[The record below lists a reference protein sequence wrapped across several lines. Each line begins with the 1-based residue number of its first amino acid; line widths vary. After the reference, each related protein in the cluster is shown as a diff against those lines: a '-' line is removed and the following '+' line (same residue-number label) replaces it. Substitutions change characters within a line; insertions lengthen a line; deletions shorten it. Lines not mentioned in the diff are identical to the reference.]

1 MEIVLKTALQKDSP
15 IYALWM
21 PVLYLGTENASGL
34 SVLYS
39 AVGEWLGKI
48 WAVLSSAR
56 ILKTLFQW
64 SCSLLESHGWTVL
77 PPVTLPEE
85 QVVNP
90 PYAEGS
96 GLYCNH
102 SFYLAEREH
111 FISITIGLVTFQTK
125 ARQHHFFMMSICSV
139 VGLISIFFLP
149 SWIDPVWS
157 WKWRIKGLESV
168 QSITIKRKEQSWCYL
183 WITLHSDRQ

>member
-1 MEIVLKTALQKDSP
+1 MKVVLKTALQKDSP
-15 IYALWM
+15 IYAMWM

-48 WAVLSSAR
+48 WAVLSFTR

-77 PPVTLPEE
+77 PPVTLPED
-85 QVVNP
+85 QAVNP
-90 PYAEGS
+90 PYAEDS
-96 GLYCNH
+96 GF

-111 FISITIGLVTFQTK
+111 FISVTIGLVTFQSK
-125 ARQHHFFMMSICSV
+125 ARQHQFMMSIYCV
-139 VGLISIFFLP
+139 GGLISSFFTFLNR
-149 SWIDPVWS
+149 SS
-157 WKWRIKGLESV
+157 MKLGMEN
-168 QSITIKRKEQSWCYL
+168 
-183 WITLHSDRQ
+183 